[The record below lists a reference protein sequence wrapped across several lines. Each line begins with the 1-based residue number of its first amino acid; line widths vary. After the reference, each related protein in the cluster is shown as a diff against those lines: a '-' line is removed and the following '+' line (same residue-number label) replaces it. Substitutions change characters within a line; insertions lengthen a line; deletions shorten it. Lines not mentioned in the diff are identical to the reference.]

1 MTTIRRCCRS
11 GFKGLSELWVQGE
24 DACLHSIYEKALIDM
39 HGYMIIPRERY
50 SWGFLLLEKGTK
62 KVHNGDRR
70 EHRI

>member
-1 MTTIRRCCRS
+1 M
-11 GFKGLSELWVQGE
+11 
-24 DACLHSIYEKALIDM
+24 HSIYEKALIDM

-62 KVHNGDRR
+62 KVYNGDRR